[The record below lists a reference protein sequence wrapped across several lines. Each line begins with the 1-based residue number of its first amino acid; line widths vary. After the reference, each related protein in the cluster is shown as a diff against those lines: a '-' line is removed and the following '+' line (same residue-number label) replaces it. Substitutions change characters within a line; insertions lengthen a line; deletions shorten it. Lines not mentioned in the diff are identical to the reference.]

1 MAIYVDFVCI
11 EFRGHRWCHML
22 ADTLQELHE
31 FAELI
36 DVDKRLF
43 HRNASYPHY
52 DVTVQMR
59 ETAIEHG
66 ALPADRRKIIECAKK
81 LKIELNSDTT

>member
-11 EFRGHRWCHML
+11 EFRGHKWCHML

-31 FAELI
+31 FAALI

-59 ETAIEHG
+59 ETAIEYG

-81 LKIELNSDTT
+81 LKIELNSNVT

>member
-11 EFRGHRWCHML
+11 EFRGHKWCHML

-31 FAELI
+31 FAALI

-59 ETAIEHG
+59 ETAIEYG

-81 LKIELNSDTT
+81 LKIESNSNVT

>member
-1 MAIYVDFVCI
+1 MSIYVDFMQI
-11 EFRGHRWCHML
+11 EFKGYRWCHML
-22 ADTLQELHE
+22 ADTLQELHD
-31 FAELI
+31 FAALI

-59 ETAIEHG
+59 ETALEYG
-66 ALPADRRKIIECAKK
+66 AIPACRKKNYRMCKEAKAR
-81 LKIELNSDTT
+81 IA

>member
-11 EFRGHRWCHML
+11 EFRYHKWCHML
-22 ADTLQELHE
+22 TDTLQELHE
-31 FAELI
+31 FAALI

-59 ETAIEHG
+59 ETAIEYG

-81 LKIELNSDTT
+81 LKIELNSNVT